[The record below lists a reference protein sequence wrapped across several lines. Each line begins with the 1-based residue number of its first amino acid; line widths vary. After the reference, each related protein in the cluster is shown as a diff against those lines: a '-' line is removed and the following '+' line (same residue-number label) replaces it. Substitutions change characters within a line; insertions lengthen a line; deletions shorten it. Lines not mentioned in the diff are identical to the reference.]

1 VGEAVPV
8 RELLGG
14 CMNLI
19 FLDPRDW
26 DYDVS
31 CPFERPLG
39 GTESALCYL
48 VIELARRGHR
58 VTLLTGTTRP
68 REVRGVSCLS
78 SRSVPAGL
86 LRQPLDA
93 FVVACGPAEVCLQ
106 LHPQL
111 APATPLVLWT
121 GHAPDQPMLQALQT
135 SDVRNGWDVIVAV
148 SDWHRQALVGRFA
161 LDPARVFV
169 LHNAIAP
176 AFAGLFPSAGELVAV
191 KERRPVLAYTSTPF
205 RGLDL
210 LLRVFPEVQRRPR
223 PSSASTRACRSTA
236 RTPGRINSVP
246 CTSSAA
252 ARRGW
257 STSVPCRS
265 RNWPTP

>member
-1 VGEAVPV
+1 
-8 RELLGG
+8 
-14 CMNLI
+14 MNLV
-19 FLDPRDW
+19 FLDPKDW

-31 CPFERPLG
+31 APFERPLG

-58 VTLLTGTTRP
+58 VTLLTGTSRS

-78 SRSVPAGL
+78 GRSVPAGI
-86 LRQPLDA
+86 LRQPLEA
-93 FVVACGPAEVCLQ
+93 FVVAGGPAEVCLQ
-106 LHPQL
+106 LRPQL

-121 GHAPDQPMLQALQT
+121 GHAPDQPLLQALDR
-135 SDVRNGWDVIVAV
+135 SEVRNGWDVIVAV
-148 SDWHRQALVGRFA
+148 SDWHRRALIRQFA

-169 LHNAIAP
+169 LRNAIAP
-176 AFAGLFPSAGELVAV
+176 AFAGLFASADDLVAV
-191 KERRPVLAYTSTPF
+191 KERLPVLAYTSTPF

-210 LLRVFPEVQRRPR
+210 LLRVFPEVRRHPG

-236 RTPGRINSVP
+236 RKANRIASAA
-246 CTSSAA
+246 CTSSAGG
-252 ARRGW
+252 RRAW
-257 STSVPCRS
+257 STSVRCRS